1 MEYKSRPF
9 VSAIVPVFNDSEHL
23 KICLE
28 ALEKQTYPKELY
40 EIIVVDNG
48 SSDREKVQ
56 SIIARFRQAILTDES
71 IPGSYAA
78 RNKGISLAKGEVI
91 AFTDADCIPAP
102 NWIEKGVNNLL
113 KVPNCG
119 QVVGKVDLFFKNPD
133 RPTAVELYESITA
146 FPQEKLLKEYKGGAT
161 ANVFT
166 FKEVIDR
173 VGAFDASLKSNGDL
187 EWGARVFAKGYV
199 QIYAD
204 DVCVAHPA
212 RYSLAQLYKRTI
224 RLAAGSY
231 QRQCK
236 NVSSRIQKQKLF
248 LDCLWRNMIPPL
260 FFVFNAFR
268 DSRLQ
273 GLNQKIQVSLIMF
286 YVRYVSAWELCRLQL
301 GATSARE

>member
-1 MEYKSRPF
+1 MEHRSRPF
-9 VSAIVPVFNDSEHL
+9 VSAIVPVFNDAEHL

-28 ALEKQTYPKELY
+28 ALEKQTYPKDCY

-48 SSDREKVQ
+48 SDDREKVQ
-56 SIIARFRQAILTDES
+56 GIVARFGQAILTDES

-78 RNKGISLAKGEVI
+78 RNKGISLAKGEII

-102 NWIEKGVNNLL
+102 NWMERGVNNLL

-119 QVVGKVDLFFKNPD
+119 QVVGKVDLFFKNPNQ
-133 RPTAVELYESITA
+133 PTAVELYESITA
-146 FPQEKLLKEYKGGAT
+146 FPQEKLLEEYKGGAT

-166 FKEVIDR
+166 FREVIDR
-173 VGAFDASLKSNGDL
+173 VGPFDASLKSNGDL
-187 EWGARVFAKGYV
+187 EWGARVFAKGYA

-212 RYSLAQLYKRTI
+212 RSSLAQLYKRTI

-236 NVSSRIQKQKLF
+236 NVSSRLEKQKLF
-248 LDCLWRNMIPPL
+248 LGFLWRNMIPPL

-273 GLNQKIQVSLIMF
+273 GLNQKMQVSLIMF
-286 YVRYVSAWELCRLQL
+286 FVRYVSAWELCRLQL
-301 GATSARE
+301 GAASARE